1 AARTAR
7 LIDVF
12 PTLCSLFGFKKPAG
26 LQGIDLSNNDGKT
39 DPVFS
44 FGAYGTE
51 FLEKKVGTQFTI
63 LNGDFR
69 YLIRTDNSSEEL
81 YDHKSDPQERTN
93 LSQSHPEK
101 LNQFRKELKT
111 FFEKVPK
118 AEGQSMH
125 ISEEQAEKL
134 KALGYTQQ

>member
-1 AARTAR
+1 MI
-7 LIDVF
+7 L
-12 PTLCSLFGFKKPAG
+12 
-26 LQGIDLSNNDGKT
+26 
-39 DPVFS
+39 VFS

-51 FLEKKVGTQFTI
+51 FLEKKIGTQFTV

-69 YLIRTDNSSEEL
+69 YLIRTDNSAEEL
-81 YDHKSDPQERTN
+81 YDHKNDPAEGVN
-93 LSQSHPEK
+93 VAADHPEK
-101 LNQFRKELKT
+101 MDEFRKELKA